1 MTVMAWN
8 NQKEIEELLY
18 SNVFTKYS
26 RKNVVRKSKIK
37 KNKVLC

>member
-8 NQKEIEELLY
+8 NQKEIEELLD

-26 RKNVVRKSKIK
+26 RKNVVRKPKIK
-37 KNKVLC
+37 KNKVVC